1 MLCGLT
7 LLKTVQLSGLVQEG
21 SSHAQ
26 EAGNEQP
33 DEFVVCSDHTDFVI
47 ILKRIHL
54 LLLACLGSLSF
65 IMSPSKLPKKSWFV
79 VRSCA

>member
-47 ILKRIHL
+47 ILKRN
-54 LLLACLGSLSF
+54 
-65 IMSPSKLPKKSWFV
+65 SPSSPSVFGFALFHYVPE
-79 VRSCA
+79 